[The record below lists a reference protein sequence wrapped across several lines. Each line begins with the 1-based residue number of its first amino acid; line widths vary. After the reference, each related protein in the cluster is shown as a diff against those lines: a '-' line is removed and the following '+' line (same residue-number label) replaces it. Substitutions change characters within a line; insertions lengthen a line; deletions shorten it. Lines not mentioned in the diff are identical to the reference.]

1 MRFTHQVFTIFIL
14 YFLQEISEVQCQ
26 EFNDSLNF
34 YSTGKEVRDQIQVT
48 LTKLLTSYNR
58 RIRPNFGGPPC
69 KVIMNLLINSMGPVD
84 EKSQSYLVDAYFRQA
99 WVDQRLSFNATS
111 SVTELPLNW
120 QILNKIWKPDT
131 YFINGKKSKMH
142 KITVPNRFL
151 RISPDGLVSFS
162 QRLTIHAQC
171 LMELKKFP
179 FDSQECPLHI
189 GSYGY
194 TADEVLYDW
203 KDNALE
209 ISTLAKATMTQ
220 FNLMKWISQAETSI
234 TNRKI
239 AAGFRNDSIASI
251 NFSFK
256 RQYGFFLLQ
265 IYTPMFIIVMC
276 SWVAFWIVKTDA
288 PSRVSLGVASSLSVT
303 KIGFAGKGKPNVEYP
318 TALDIFIIICFM
330 TSL

>member
-303 KIGFAGKGKPNVEYP
+303 KIGFAGKGKPN
-318 TALDIFIIICFM
+318 
-330 TSL
+330 SL